1 MPLIL
6 QIVTQTD
13 DHFAI
18 DVMEEEQKQAGAEVR
33 KFDLTASEPDYDRLL
48 EELFKAD
55 AIHVW

>member
-13 DHFAI
+13 DHFASA
-18 DVMEEEQKQAGAEVR
+18 VMEEEQKQAGAEVR
-33 KFDLTASEPDYDRLL
+33 KFDLTGSEPDYDRLL